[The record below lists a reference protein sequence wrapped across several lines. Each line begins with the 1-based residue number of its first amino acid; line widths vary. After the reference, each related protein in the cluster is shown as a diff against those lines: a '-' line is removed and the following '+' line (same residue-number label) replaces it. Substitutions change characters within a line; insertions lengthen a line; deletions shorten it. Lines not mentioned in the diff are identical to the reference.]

1 MDMDTL
7 IKKATILTVA
17 IVAGIAAWISYT
29 HIYSVGGHNP
39 LLPIS
44 VDGMI
49 VTSSLVLL
57 TAHRSKLSKTLWLA
71 RLTLW
76 LGISATLL
84 ANVDYG
90 LSAGALSAV
99 VSAWPAVCFVFTV
112 ETVMQLAKAQ
122 RLKRRATGSGTL
134 VLATQSPTETI
145 AGRKVPNRS
154 PIYTKPVQARTDTP
168 EGATVK
174 VPSIR
179 KIRDQL
185 GCGQPVATEIQ
196 KILKANPGMTVAKA
210 AQIRERVKVDARK
223 QRS

>member
-1 MDMDTL
+1 MWDMDIL
-7 IKKATILTVA
+7 IKRATILTVA

-29 HIYSVGGHNP
+29 HIYVVGGHNP

-57 TAHRSKLSKTLWLA
+57 TAHRAKLSKTLWLA
-71 RLTLW
+71 RFTLW

-122 RLKRRATGSGTL
+122 RLRKRVNATHGPTL
-134 VLATQSPTETI
+134 GVTPVAAVLA
-145 AGRKVPNRS
+145 NRE
-154 PIYTKPVQARTDTP
+154 PVYAKATVDRMAAHGVDTP
-168 EGATVK
+168 RDLPNKGK

-179 KIRDQL
+179 QIRTEL
-185 GCGQPVATEIQ
+185 SCGQPIATEVQQIMMRGKTDNIQ
-196 KILKANPGMTVAKA
+196 TAYKLRN
-210 AQIRERVKVDARK
+210 EARNG
-223 QRS
+223 

>member
-1 MDMDTL
+1 MPWDMDTL
-7 IKKATILTVA
+7 IKRATMLTVA

-29 HIYSVGGHNP
+29 HIYVVGGHNP

-71 RLTLW
+71 RFTLW

-122 RLKRRATGSGTL
+122 RIKHVQPQA
-134 VLATQSPTETI
+134 Q
-145 AGRKVPNRS
+145 GRS
-154 PIYTKPVQARTDTP
+154 
-168 EGATVK
+168 
-174 VPSIR
+174 
-179 KIRDQL
+179 
-185 GCGQPVATEIQ
+185 C
-196 KILKANPGMTVAKA
+196 
-210 AQIRERVKVDARK
+210 
-223 QRS
+223 